1 MRFTG
6 KRAVVTG
13 GASGIGKATA
23 LRLVAEG
30 AEVWIGDIDE
40 AGGRDLAETSNG
52 RIHFQRT
59 DVLQA
64 SDIEALMHAADAA
77 GGLDVV
83 FNNAGAGGSRDPI
96 EQISPDDWNR
106 TQALLLR
113 SVALGIRYAA
123 PLMIARAA
131 AGGSDT
137 SGRGNGGGDNNA
149 GGSSGGGSSGAIVN
163 TASIAA
169 LQTGAAPTAYSVAK
183 AGVLHL
189 TTMAAAD
196 LSRYGIRVNAVCP
209 GFITTNIFTS
219 ALGISGDK
227 LAQAN
232 GAIGHIAGKAQ
243 PLQRAGRAE
252 DIAAAV
258 AYLASDDAAFVT
270 GTHITVDGGMTIGP
284 RHSWDPH
291 VPSLFSAL
299 EAFAG

>member
-1 MRFTG
+1 MRFAG
-6 KRAVVTG
+6 KNAVVTG

-23 LRLVAEG
+23 LRLAEEG
-30 AEVWIGDIDE
+30 AQVWIGDIDE

-59 DVLQA
+59 DVMQA
-64 SDIEALMHAADAA
+64 ADIESLMQAADAA
-77 GGLDVV
+77 GGLNVV

-96 EQISPDDWNR
+96 DQISPDDWDR

-123 PLMIARAA
+123 PLMIAR
-131 AGGSDT
+131 GG
-137 SGRGNGGGDNNA
+137 
-149 GGSSGGGSSGAIVN
+149 GAIVN

-196 LSRYGIRVNAVCP
+196 LSRYDIRVNAVCP

-227 LAQAN
+227 RTQAN
-232 GAIGHIAGKAQ
+232 GAIGHIATRAQ

-258 AYLASDDAAFVT
+258 AYLASDDASFVT

-284 RHSWDPH
+284 RHSWDPQ
-291 VPSLFSAL
+291 VPSLFASL

>member
-1 MRFTG
+1 MRFVG

-13 GASGIGKATA
+13 GASGIGRATA
-23 LRLVAEG
+23 LRLVDEG

-40 AGGRDLAETSNG
+40 AGGRELAETSNG

-59 DVLQA
+59 DVMQVA
-64 SDIEALMHAADAA
+64 EIEALMVAADAA

-83 FNNAGAGGSRDPI
+83 FNNAGAGGSRDKI
-96 EQISPDDWNR
+96 DVISAEDWDR

-113 SVALGIRYAA
+113 SVAMGIRYAA
-123 PLMIARAA
+123 PLMAAR
-131 AGGSDT
+131 GG
-137 SGRGNGGGDNNA
+137 
-149 GGSSGGGSSGAIVN
+149 GAIVN

-189 TTMAAAD
+189 TTLAAAD
-196 LSRYGIRVNAVCP
+196 LSRHNIRVNAVCP
-209 GFITTNIFTS
+209 GFITTNIFTA
-219 ALGISGDK
+219 ALGLDADK
-227 LAQAN
+227 REAAN
-232 GAIGHIAGKAQ
+232 GMIRGIAADAQ

-258 AYLASDDAAFVT
+258 AYLASDDASFVT

-284 RHSWDPH
+284 RHSWD
-291 VPSLFSAL
+291 VEAPSLFAAL
-299 EAFAG
+299 EKFAS

>member
-23 LRLVAEG
+23 LRLVSEG

-40 AGGRDLAETSNG
+40 NGGRELAATSNE
-52 RIHFQRT
+52 RIHFLRT
-59 DVLQA
+59 DVTQA
-64 SDIEALMHAADAA
+64 ADIEALMTTADAH
-77 GGLDVV
+77 VV
-83 FNNAGAGGSRDPI
+83 FNNAGAGGSRSPI
-96 EQISPDDWNR
+96 HEISPEDWDR
-106 TQALLLR
+106 TQSLLLR

-123 PLMIARAA
+123 PLMIAR
-131 AGGSDT
+131 GEG
-137 SGRGNGGGDNNA
+137 
-149 GGSSGGGSSGAIVN
+149 GAIVN

-169 LQTGAAPTAYSVAK
+169 LQAGAAPTAYSVAK

-196 LSRYGIRVNAVCP
+196 LSQFDIRVNAVCP

-219 ALGISGDK
+219 ALGIAGDK
-227 LAQAN
+227 CAVAN
-232 GAIGHIAGKAQ
+232 GAIGQIAAKAQ

-252 DIAAAV
+252 DIAAAA
-258 AYLASDDAAFVT
+258 AYLASDDAGFVT

-284 RHSWDPH
+284 RHGWDPAT
-291 VPSLFSAL
+291 PSLFTAL
-299 EAFAG
+299 EAFAA